1 MSPASPHAVCDR
13 PSVIPAA
20 QSAVDAP
27 ADVRRILKLSVPVTV
42 VVAVREMP
50 IEALLE
56 LNVGTIIE
64 FDVAFDSDLELHV
77 ADRQV
82 GSGQAV
88 KVGENFGLRITA
100 IENVRDRIDGLGGH

>member
-1 MSPASPHAVCDR
+1 MSPVSPNAVFDRASVLPVGR
-13 PSVIPAA
+13 
-20 QSAVDAP
+20 SAGSAP
-27 ADVRRILKLSVPVTV
+27 ADIRRILKLSVPVTV

-56 LNVGTIIE
+56 LNVGSIIE

-77 ADRQV
+77 ADRKI

-88 KVGENFGLRITA
+88 KIGENFGLRITV
-100 IENVRDRIDGLGGH
+100 IENVRDRIDVLGGP